1 MQIKRVET
9 FFLKVP
15 LDRTIRDSLFE
26 VAYIGL
32 PVVKLTTDDGL
43 VGWGFNWMTAGG
55 GEFAK
60 EMIDRYMVKTIVGRD
75 PMTRTNDKRIQGHGG
90 KAVLKV
96 AKSP

>member
-75 PMTRTNDKRIQGHGG
+75 PDDSQEDCARPLFRRDLWLGF
-90 KAVLKV
+90 
-96 AKSP
+96 